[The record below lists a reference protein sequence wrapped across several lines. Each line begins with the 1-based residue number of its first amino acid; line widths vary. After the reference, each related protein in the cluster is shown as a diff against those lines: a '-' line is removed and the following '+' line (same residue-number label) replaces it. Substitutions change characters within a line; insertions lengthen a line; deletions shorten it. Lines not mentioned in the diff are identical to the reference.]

1 MATTLI
7 LKNAYVNSLRQEL
20 VYYGDKMATRLQ
32 HGHKPTFA
40 KKIKFMLL
48 QAYVEIAE
56 RYLNEYDDLQ
66 DDFMTVGE
74 FNDIQQHINRIG
86 NSFHWID
93 VS

>member
-20 VYYGDKMATRLQ
+20 SYYGNRLATRTQ
-32 HGHKPTFA
+32 HGHMPTVQ
-40 KKIKFMLL
+40 KQIKFMLL
-48 QAYVEIAE
+48 EAFTEIAE
-56 RYLNEYDDLQ
+56 RYLSEYDDLQ
-66 DDFMTVGE
+66 DDFMTITE

>member
-1 MATTLI
+1 MATTLT
-7 LKNAYVNSLRQEL
+7 LKNAYVNGIRQEL

-32 HGHKPTFA
+32 QGHKPTFA

-48 QAYVEIAE
+48 QVYVEIAE

-66 DDFMTVGE
+66 DDFMSIDE

>member
-1 MATTLI
+1 MATLTQ
-7 LKNAYVNSLRQEL
+7 KNTYVNGIRQEL
-20 VYYGDKMATRLQ
+20 VYYGDRMATRTQ
-32 HGHKPTFA
+32 HGHNPTFA

-56 RYLNEYDDLQ
+56 RYLDEYDDPQ
-66 DDFMTVGE
+66 DEFMTVVQ

-93 VS
+93 MS

>member
-20 VYYGDKMATRLQ
+20 VYYGNRLGAHVQ
-32 HGHKPTFA
+32 HGVKPSFA
-40 KKIKFMLL
+40 KKTKFMLL
-48 QAYVEIAE
+48 QAFVEIAE
-56 RYLNEYDDLQ
+56 KYLEEYDDLQ
-66 DDFMTVGE
+66 DEFMTIVE